1 MTATQVAARP
11 RRTTVRPAPAAAE
24 DSLRRLP
31 LGALT
36 LVGGNFFVAIGF
48 GMIGPALPALAV
60 HFDSSAVAVSAVIVI
75 YSAMR
80 LAFAPLCGTLAH
92 RFGESRQ
99 YFLGA
104 CLVGVSAML
113 FGFAPNYPSLLGL
126 RAVSGIGSIMYTVSA
141 STLLIRLAPPH
152 MRGRVSGL
160 SHTTFLLGYMIGPAL
175 GGLLV
180 GYSLPAPFVIYG
192 LLMIGVG
199 ACGRVLLAGQ
209 RPGREAP
216 ASGRAATPAL
226 RIRDVWRR
234 PLFVA
239 VLASGFVL
247 GWEVYGVRLS
257 LVPLYAIEHLRQSP
271 AVAGFGLTLSAV
283 GSAAVVFLAGRWAD
297 RRGRRVVMVSGL
309 TLCGAALTAMGTA
322 PFVLAFL
329 LLSLLVGVGA
339 GVTQPAQGASL
350 ADLVGNRASGG
361 RVVAAVSMAV
371 DTGSMVGPLAAGLIA
386 DRFGLGSALML
397 SGALMV
403 VPVAVW
409 LTLPAGTP
417 KP

>member
-192 LLMIGVG
+192 LLM
-199 ACGRVLLAGQ
+199 
-209 RPGREAP
+209 
-216 ASGRAATPAL
+216 
-226 RIRDVWRR
+226 RDVWRR

-322 PFVLAFL
+322 PFVLA
-329 LLSLLVGVGA
+329 A
-339 GVTQPAQGASL
+339 QRQPA
-350 ADLVGNRASGG
+350 DHH
-361 RVVAAVSMAV
+361 
-371 DTGSMVGPLAAGLIA
+371 
-386 DRFGLGSALML
+386 
-397 SGALMV
+397 
-403 VPVAVW
+403 
-409 LTLPAGTP
+409 
-417 KP
+417 